1 LLLLIL
7 SLSRDKK
14 KVFEVEDENDV
25 LNLNQLKG
33 VDSQSTKEEEKV
45 FENEKKEKSKNG
57 QIWKKDKVSDV
68 KGGDRFIKTFFFVT
82 DSLAK

>member
-1 LLLLIL
+1 
-7 SLSRDKK
+7 
-14 KVFEVEDENDV
+14 
-25 LNLNQLKG
+25 LKG

-68 KGGDRFIKTFFFVT
+68 KGGDRFIKLSSS
-82 DSLAK
+82 SLTAWQNKLW